1 MKKDIFFFRKIHIYK
16 DYNHGLVANHLW
28 QIVINCHYLNNTTV
42 TNPNSNWWW
51 LTVSDKSAA
60 VIGTIPY
67 IQGVPKNVYTL
78 QIIVNQVLFV

>member
-1 MKKDIFFFRKIHIYK
+1 MDWWRITYGKSSLTVTNF
-16 DYNHGLVANHLW
+16 
-28 QIVINCHYLNNTTV
+28 NNTTV
-42 TNPNSNWWW
+42 TNSNLNWWW

-60 VIGTIPY
+60 VIGTISY